1 LDAHSLGLR
10 TCPGQQALP
19 VDVVL
24 LGRHGAMAADG
35 HDYCE
40 GDLVILM
47 RV

>member
-1 LDAHSLGLR
+1 
-10 TCPGQQALP
+10 
-19 VDVVL
+19 VL